1 MISELELRFDSAMM
15 LIYTRARSEA
25 KYTATRYLQMLND
38 NRGIATAQSLIRATT
53 PSEGFT
59 ALWERKRLD
68 LTVEALVL
76 QHEWAPLFEEE
87 PDLLVLARKR
97 LAIYEYDP
105 K

>member
-76 QHEWAPLFEEE
+76 QHGWAPLFEEE